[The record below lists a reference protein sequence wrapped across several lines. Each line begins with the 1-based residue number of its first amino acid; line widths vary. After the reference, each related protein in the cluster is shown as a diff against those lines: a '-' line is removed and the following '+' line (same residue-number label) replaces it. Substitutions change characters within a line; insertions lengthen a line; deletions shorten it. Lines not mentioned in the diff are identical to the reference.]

1 MLRSRRPYA
10 ILALAAVAAIAGCRT
25 HDPQKELEVRD
36 VETYWVVDS
45 PKGETQYISPAVRF
59 HLRNKTSEPIRSI
72 QATANFK
79 RVGEE
84 ENWGSAWEQVT
95 QAGKPLEP
103 AHEALVVLRSD
114 GRYNSTTDDPASMFK
129 HELFKDARAEVF
141 VRVGASN
148 WSKMAEAPIERRI
161 GAKEARELGA
171 P

>member
-1 MLRSRRPYA
+1 MLRTRRPHA
-10 ILALAAVAAIAGCRT
+10 ILTLAAAAAACAT
-25 HDPQKELEVRD
+25 HDPQKELVIRD

-59 HLRNKTSEPIRSI
+59 HLQNKTSEPIRSI

-79 RVGEE
+79 RVGEQ

-95 QAGKPLEP
+95 PAGKPLDP
-103 AHEALVVLRSD
+103 GKEALVVLRSD
-114 GRYNSTTDDPASMFK
+114 GRYTSTTDDPASMFK

>member
-10 ILALAAVAAIAGCRT
+10 ILALVAAAVAGCRT
-25 HDPQKELEVRD
+25 HDPQAELEVRD

-59 HLRNKTSEPIRSI
+59 HLRNKTNEPVRSI

-79 RVGEE
+79 RVGEQ

-95 QAGKPLEP
+95 QAGKPLDPGKET
-103 AHEALVVLRSD
+103 LVVLRSD
-114 GRYNSTTDDPASMFK
+114 GRYTSTTDDPASMFK

-141 VRVGASN
+141 VRVGSSN
-148 WSKMAEAPIERRI
+148 WSKMAEAPIERKI
-161 GAKEARELGA
+161 GANEARELGA

>member
-1 MLRSRRPYA
+1 MVRSLRPYA
-10 ILALAAVAAIAGCRT
+10 LVGLAAAAGCRT

-59 HLRNKTSEPIRSI
+59 HLRNRSAEPIRSI

-103 AHEALVVLRSD
+103 GKEALVVLRSD
-114 GRYNSTTDDPASMFK
+114 GRYTSTTDDPESMFK

-141 VRVGASN
+141 VRVGSSN
-148 WSKMAEAPIERRI
+148 WSKMAEAPIERKI
-161 GAKEARELGA
+161 GARGARELGA

>member
-1 MLRSRRPYA
+1 MARALRP
-10 ILALAAVAAIAGCRT
+10 LALLALGVAAATAGCRA
-25 HDPQKELEVRD
+25 HDPQKELEVSD

-59 HLRNKTSEPIRSI
+59 HLRNKSPEPIRSI

-79 RVGEE
+79 RVGEQ

-95 QAGKPLEP
+95 QAGKPLAP
-103 AHEALVVLRSD
+103 GQEALVVLRSD
-114 GRYNSTTDDPASMFK
+114 GRYTSTTDDPESMFK

-141 VRVGASN
+141 VRVGSSN
-148 WSKMAEAPIERRI
+148 WSKMAESPIARKI
-161 GAKEARELGA
+161 GARGARDVGA